1 MDSIFNK
8 ADCYQQRAY
17 LFLKDRITGLAYKP
31 NERLKA
37 LEIAKELG
45 VSRTPVKEAL
55 GRLEQEGLVKRELGS
70 GYVVQALSVRDIMN
84 LYMVREVL
92 EVEAAKEALP
102 NLSEE
107 TSRQMTEILSGS
119 QELLQQERYDE
130 FLLANRKFHNAM
142 AAATGNDV
150 LKQILAGLN
159 ARIWS
164 IGTIIVKRYPPRADE
179 ILFENR
185 RILKALV
192 SKDPVDLEQAVRA
205 HIRRGGEHVRKFIE
219 QEPHHVY
226 LASM

>member
-1 MDSIFNK
+1 MDSVRS
-8 ADCYQQRAY
+8 AAECYQEKAY
-17 LFLKDRITGLAYKP
+17 LFLKERITNFAYKP

-37 LEIAKELG
+37 LEIANELG

-84 LYMVREVL
+84 LYKVREAL
-92 EVEAAKEALP
+92 EIEVAKEALP
-102 NLSEE
+102 NLSEGVA
-107 TSRQMTEILSGS
+107 RQMTEILNGS
-119 QELLQQERYDE
+119 QELLRQQRYDE
-130 FLLANRKFHNAM
+130 FLLANRQFHNAV

-150 LKQILAGLN
+150 LTQILVGLN

-164 IGTIIVKRYPPRADE
+164 IGTIIVKRFPPRADE

-192 SKDPVDLEQAVRA
+192 SNDPVDLERAVRA
-205 HIRRGGEHVRKFIE
+205 HIRRGGEHVKKFIE
-219 QEPHHVY
+219 QEPRHIY
-226 LASM
+226 LTSM